1 MYISVFHGS
10 NAKFKEFAAK
20 SKRVEND
27 FFGGGI
33 AYFTDDQKVA
43 LTYSRAMTYR
53 YGGEEYLYKV
63 DLNLDKVFD
72 VDTIYSG
79 AELQKFFAYIK
90 VEAFARGAGLLKLGT
105 DKYSVI
111 SALELGHFTLT
122 GHDVFK
128 GLSQGNVN
136 SSGAEKILMKL
147 GYDGLRYNG
156 GDNMSAGKHNVYMP
170 YYANDITIRN
180 TFKVNRRVI
189 AESLSMPE
197 LGGMTFSRDLL
208 PQIVDQD
215 EFLDHLTLLGIEHS
229 KVALNAADVKA
240 TQSDGF
246 NMDKV
251 AKMMKATNLKPV
263 LVSSDH
269 FILDGHHRW
278 IAAHNQ
284 KHTFKALEIAAPILE
299 LIRIAADFYNTTYA
313 DYIMSE
319 EFAPYH
325 DTTDIAILEDLA
337 DRTEIETPLPAV
349 ASVPRER
356 AVITLVNIRKSIN
369 KPIRL

>member
-1 MYISVFHGS
+1 MIISVFHGS
-10 NAKFKEFAAK
+10 NAKFKEFATK

-43 LTYSRAMTYR
+43 LTYSRAMTRR

-63 DLNLDKVFD
+63 DLNLDKIFD
-72 VDTIYSG
+72 VDTVYTG
-79 AELQKFFAYIK
+79 AELQKFFAHMK
-90 VEAFARGAGLLKLGT
+90 PEAFARGAGLLKGGA

-111 SALELGHFTLT
+111 ASLELGNAVMT
-122 GHDVFK
+122 GHGVFR
-128 GLSQGNVN
+128 GLSQGLVN

-156 GDNMSAGKHNVYMP
+156 GDNMSAGRHNVYMP
-170 YYANDITIRN
+170 YYSKDITIRN

-189 AESLSMPE
+189 AESLTMPE

-215 EFLDHLTLLGIEHS
+215 EFLEHLKLIGIEYT
-229 KVALNAADVKA
+229 KTAFNAEDVKA

-246 NMDKV
+246 DMDKV
-251 AKMMKATNLKPV
+251 AKMMNNTTLHPV

-278 IAAHNQ
+278 IAAHNK
-284 KHTFKALEIAAPILE
+284 KHTFSALLINAPILE
-299 LIRIAADFYNTTYA
+299 LIRIAADYYNTEYA

-319 EFAPYH
+319 SFAP
-325 DTTDIAILEDLA
+325 IEQNLELLYG
-337 DRTEIETPLPAV
+337 EIPERGVVVEPVVDKARLEETV
-349 ASVPRER
+349 
-356 AVITLVNIRKSIN
+356 TNIRKIIN
-369 KPIRL
+369 KKPRLD